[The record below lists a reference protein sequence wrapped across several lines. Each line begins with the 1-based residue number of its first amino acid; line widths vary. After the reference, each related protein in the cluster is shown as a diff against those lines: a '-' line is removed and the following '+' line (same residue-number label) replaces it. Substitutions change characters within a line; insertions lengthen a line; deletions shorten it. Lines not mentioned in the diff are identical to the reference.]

1 MVGLKKYLL
10 AIIIAGLAIIVVYQN
25 KEIKQC
31 RLEGLEGGDIAKGEL
46 QDSLFVLQT
55 TVGRYEMTLEM
66 LKEED
71 STAAAK
77 FEKILYTETE

>member
-1 MVGLKKYLL
+1 MKKYLSVL
-10 AIIIAGLAIIVVYQN
+10 VIVGLAIIVVYQN

-46 QDSLFVLQT
+46 QDSLFNVSTQL
-55 TVGRYEMTLEM
+55 GRYEMTLEM

-71 STAAAK
+71 SAAASK